1 MQAILISKNEIN
13 KINLPKNP
21 VGNYWISS
29 KEIDNKEKKL
39 INIEGNGKEWQ
50 VNCNKYS
57 KLIDIK
63 NITVKEEKINI
74 INQNAN
80 ETNKKIT
87 IEEYG
92 TYFFSIGLKEEL
104 YVLYCAPVYETRYKK
119 LYVKNSK
126 QILIGKDKKN
136 QIIYDN
142 VLVSKV
148 HAKMTYNGG
157 RWIIENFDRK
167 LGTFVNGN
175 PVNKDVRVLL
185 NGDVIF
191 IMGLKIIVMGN
202 SLLVNNP
209 LNKVRYDDKT
219 FSIKDDDK
227 NNKDLKEEDEENNLD
242 IYTEKDYYYRAPRI
256 KNKIEREEV
265 KIDPPPQAQNKE
277 EMPAIL
283 VLGSSLSMGAIMI
296 VSMVNSIDG
305 LANGS
310 ASSKGTIISLIVAF
324 LTLITMLLFPVLQM
338 KWQKH
343 QKVKYENKRQKR
355 YKQYIDTKIKEIDDI
370 MIKQRVNL
378 FQNYPSA
385 EECSEIILS
394 KSKRLWER
402 KIEDYDFLSLRL
414 GIGEIPS
421 EIDIH
426 YPEKQFTM
434 EDDNLVDILNTVA
447 NKSKILKKVPIVVSL
462 TDKNIAGIISVEE
475 EQQKRFL
482 QDLILQLIT
491 FHSYEDLKLVF
502 LLNKENESKW
512 DIFKMLP
519 HIWSNKRDI
528 RFFSNDRDEMQEIS
542 IYLEEV
548 FKNRKIY
555 YKDKGGDI
563 NYKTFSPYY
572 LIITDDY
579 KNIEKLNIVKEIT
592 KGKENIGF
600 GMICLANNL
609 TRLPNECKLF
619 INLEDGNGKVFES
632 EMTSKNQRDFIFD
645 ESQRLFFEKISRTI
659 SNIPIK
665 FTEGKD
671 MALPNTYTFLEM
683 YDVGTIEQLNI
694 LERWRKNDPTLSLR
708 APIGIDSSGNKISLD
723 IHEKYHG
730 PHGLIAGST
739 GSGKSEFII
748 TYILSLALNFHP
760 DDVSFILIDYK
771 GGGLAGAFQK
781 RDSIL
786 PHLVGTITNID
797 TVGLQRSLASIK
809 SELRRRQIIFNQ
821 ARNMTDEGTIDIY
834 KYQKLYHDGVVTE
847 PIPHLLIICDE
858 FAELKQQ
865 QEDFMDELI
874 SVARIG
880 RSLGVH
886 LILATQKP
894 AGIVSDQ
901 IKSNSKFG
909 ICLKVQDPGDS
920 YDVIKKPDAANLKN
934 AGQFYMQVGNDEY
947 FVLGQSAWSGADYIP
962 SDTAKKKEDKSIEFL
977 SNMGT
982 VIKKVD
988 DESKKSY
995 NNEGEQLTNIVQYM
1009 SKLAKDNG
1017 IKTKKLWL
1025 ENIPET
1031 IYIKDLK
1038 EKYKVKHEENIIAP
1052 VIGEYDDP
1060 SNQYQGIVKLELSKD
1075 GNTIIYG
1082 SADSG
1087 KETLLNAIV
1096 YDTMTTYTPNEAQ
1109 MYLMDFGS
1117 EALKIFKDSPSV
1129 GDVMLS
1135 GEDEKISRFFDMLDK
1150 EIRQRK
1156 SLLSEYNGDY
1166 NLYLRTSGQHMPMII
1181 NIINGYEAFSEMYE
1195 DKYEDSILSI
1205 SRDGIKC
1212 GIIFILTVNS
1222 GSDIRYRLSQNFK
1235 KKITLQLN
1243 NDDDYFNV
1251 FDNVGKKRPSHIF
1264 GRGLVTLNDG
1274 EVYEFQ
1280 TAKICEPERWNLF
1293 IKEEIDRLNQ
1303 KDEIA
1308 AKPIP
1313 VIPKKVTIES
1323 IKDAITDL
1331 SALPIG
1337 VSKKDLEI
1345 FKYNFTKR
1353 KANIICSKNLE
1364 DAVNFATNLIEVINM
1379 VNNTDL
1385 YVLDAERILK
1395 TKKDELQAEYTKF
1408 NIKINLKNE
1417 KNTICIIIGLDKFI
1431 SSLDEGENEFQ
1442 EILNKTDENP
1452 NISFI
1457 IVENATKIKNHE
1469 YDDWYKEYITG
1480 EDGIWVGNGIEDQYV
1495 LGLNSSRN
1503 IINYCGE
1510 SFGYAVNNGQETIIK
1525 LLGIKEKG
1533 DDNE

>member
-1 MQAILISKNEIN
+1 MYAILIGKSEIN
-13 KINLPKNP
+13 KITLPKTP
-21 VGNYWISS
+21 IGNYWISS
-29 KEIDNKEKKL
+29 KGIENKEKKL
-39 INIEGNGKEWQ
+39 VNIEGNGVNWQ
-50 VNCNKYS
+50 INSTRSSHV
-57 KLIDIK
+57 IDIK
-63 NITVKEEKINI
+63 DVSIEEERIRIVKPKDDKIN
-74 INQNAN
+74 N
-80 ETNKKIT
+80 KIT

-92 TYFFSIGLKEEL
+92 VYILSIGIKEEL
-104 YVLYCAPVYETRYKK
+104 YILYCAPVYEKEYKQIYIK
-119 LYVKNSK
+119 YNKE
-126 QILIGKDKKN
+126 ILIGRDEKN
-136 QIIYDN
+136 HIVYKN
-142 VLVSKV
+142 NLVSSV
-148 HAKMTYNGG
+148 HAKLSYSSG

-167 LGTFVNGN
+167 VGTFVNGN

-191 IMGLKIIVMGN
+191 IMGLKIIIMGN
-202 SLLVNNP
+202 SLFINNP
-209 LNKVRYDDKT
+209 LNKVRYDVNT
-219 FSIKDDDK
+219 FSIKDNDK
-227 NNKDLKEEDEENNLD
+227 NNKELKDEEENYID

-256 KNKIEREEV
+256 KNKIEHEEI
-265 KIDPPPQAQNKE
+265 KIEPPPAIQNKE
-277 EMPAIL
+277 EMPAFL
-283 VLGSSLSMGAIMI
+283 VLGTSLSMGAVMI

-305 LANGS
+305 LAKGS
-310 ASSKGTIISLIVAF
+310 ATSRGTIISLIVTF
-324 LTLITMLLFPVLQM
+324 LTLITMLLFPILQV

-343 QKVKYENKRQKR
+343 QKIKYENKRQKR
-355 YKQYIDTKIKEIDDI
+355 YKEYIDTKIKEIDDI
-370 MIKQRVNL
+370 MIKQRINL
-378 FQNYPSA
+378 FQNYSSA

-414 GIGEIPS
+414 GMGETPS

-462 TDKNIAGIISVEE
+462 TDKNIAGIISND
-475 EQQKRFL
+475 EQEQKRFF
-482 QDLILQLIT
+482 QDLLLQLIT

-502 LLNKENESKW
+502 LINKENEKKW
-512 DIFKMLP
+512 ELFKMLP

-528 RFFSNDRDEMQEIS
+528 RFFSSDRDEMQEIS
-542 IYLEEV
+542 RYLEEALQS
-548 FKNRKIY
+548 RKIY
-555 YKDKGGDI
+555 YKEKGLDSS
-563 NYKTFSPYY
+563 YKAFNPYY
-572 LIITDDY
+572 IIITDDY
-579 KNIEKLNIVKEIT
+579 KNIDKLNIIKEIT
-592 KGKENIGF
+592 NSKENYGF
-600 GMICLANNL
+600 GMICLADNL

-619 INLEDGNGKVFES
+619 INLEDGKGKVFES
-632 EMTSKNQRDFIFD
+632 EMTSKNQKEFKFD
-645 ESQRLFFEKISRTI
+645 ETQRLFFEKISRTI

-671 MALPNTYTFLEM
+671 IALPNTYTFLEM

-694 LERWRKNDPTLSLR
+694 LERWSKNDSTLSLR
-708 APIGIDSSGNKISLD
+708 APIGIDSAGNIISLD
-723 IHEKYHG
+723 IHEKFHG

-760 DDVSFILIDYK
+760 DDVAFILIDYK

-781 RDSIL
+781 REAIL

-809 SELRRRQIIFNQ
+809 SELRRRQVIFNQ

-834 KYQKLYHDGVVTE
+834 KYQKLYHDGIVKK

-909 ICLKVQDPGDS
+909 ICLKVQDSGDS

-934 AGQFYMQVGNDEY
+934 TGQFYMQVGNDEY

-962 SDTAKKKEDKSIEFL
+962 SDTAQKKEDKSIEFL
-977 SNMGT
+977 SNIGT
-982 VIKKVD
+982 VIKKID
-988 DESKKSY
+988 DVGKK
-995 NNEGEQLTNIVQYM
+995 NNNNKGEQLTNIVQYM

-1031 IYIKDLK
+1031 IFIKDLK
-1038 EKYKVKHEENIIAP
+1038 DKYKVKHEENIIAP

-1060 SNQYQGIVKLELSKD
+1060 SNQNQGIVKLELSKD

-1087 KETLLNAIV
+1087 KETLLNAII
-1096 YDTMTTYTPNEAQ
+1096 YDTMKTYSPNEAQ

-1129 GDVMLS
+1129 GDVILS
-1135 GEDEKISRFFDMLDK
+1135 GEDEKISRYFKMIEK
-1150 EIRQRK
+1150 EMKRRK
-1156 SLLSEYNGDY
+1156 SVLSEYNGDY
-1166 NLYLRTSGQHMPMII
+1166 DLFLRTSGKQMPMII
-1181 NIINGYEAFSEMYE
+1181 SIINGYEAFSEIYE
-1195 DKYEDSILSI
+1195 DKYENSILSFT
-1205 SRDGIKC
+1205 RDGIKF
-1212 GIIFILTVNS
+1212 GILFILTINNAN
-1222 GSDIRYRLSQNFK
+1222 GIRYRLSQNFK

-1243 NDDDYFNV
+1243 NDDEYYNV
-1251 FDNVGKKRPSHIF
+1251 FEKIGKKRPSHIF
-1264 GRGLVTLNDG
+1264 GRGLVTLNEG
-1274 EVYEFQ
+1274 EIYEFQ
-1280 TAKICEPERWNLF
+1280 TAKICEPEKWNVF
-1293 IKEEIDRLNQ
+1293 IKEEISKLNENSEL
-1303 KDEIA
+1303 K

-1313 VIPKKVTIES
+1313 TLPKKVTMDFVKNEI
-1323 IKDAITDL
+1323 IDI

-1337 VSKKDLEI
+1337 VSKESLEI
-1345 FKYNFTKR
+1345 YKYDFTKR
-1353 KANIICSKNLE
+1353 KVNMIISKNLE
-1364 DAVNFATNLIEVINM
+1364 EAVNFTAHLIELINM
-1379 VNNTDL
+1379 IKNTEV
-1385 YVLDAERILK
+1385 YILDAEKIIK
-1395 TKKDELQAEYTKF
+1395 TKKEDLLKEYLEF
-1408 NIKINLKNE
+1408 NNKTDLKKERN
-1417 KNTICIIIGLDKFI
+1417 IVCIIIGLDKFI
-1431 SSLDEGENEFQ
+1431 SSLEGSETEFK
-1442 EILNKTDENP
+1442 EMIEKVEDNP
-1452 NISFI
+1452 NTTFI
-1457 IVENATKIKNHE
+1457 IVENVTKIKNHE
-1469 YDDWYKEYITG
+1469 YDEWYKEYLSKD
-1480 EDGIWVGNGIEDQYV
+1480 DGIWVGNGIEDQYV
-1495 LGLNSSRN
+1495 IGLNSSRN
-1503 IINYCGE
+1503 LINYCGE
-1510 SFGYAVNNGQETIIK
+1510 SFGYIVNNGQETMIK
-1525 LLGIKEKG
+1525 LLGIKDKG
-1533 DDNE
+1533 DNDE

>member
-21 VGNYWISS
+21 VGNYWITG
-29 KEIDNKEKKL
+29 KGMDNKEKKI

-50 VNCNKYS
+50 VICNKDS
-57 KLIDIK
+57 KILNSKDI
-63 NITVKEEKINI
+63 IVKEEAITI
-74 INQNAN
+74 LNQNSN
-80 ETNKKIT
+80 ETSKKIT
-87 IEEYG
+87 INENG

-104 YVLYCAPVYETRYKK
+104 YVLYCSPVYETKYKQ
-119 LYVKNSK
+119 LFVKNSK
-126 QILIGKDKKN
+126 QILIGRDKKN
-136 QIIYDN
+136 NIIYDN
-142 VLVSKV
+142 ELVSNV
-148 HAKMTYNGG
+148 HAKITYNNG

-167 LGTFVNGN
+167 IGTFVNGK
-175 PVNKDVRVLL
+175 PVSKDVRVLL

-191 IMGLKIIVMGN
+191 IIGLKIIVMGN
-202 SLLVNNP
+202 SLFVNNP
-209 LNKVRYDDKT
+209 LNKMRYDYNI
-219 FSIKDDDK
+219 FSIKNDDK
-227 NNKDLKEEDEENNLD
+227 NNKDLKEEEENSLD

-256 KNKIEREEV
+256 KNKVECEEV

-324 LTLITMLLFPVLQM
+324 LTLITMLLFPILQM

-370 MIKQRVNL
+370 MFKQRINL

-385 EECSEIILS
+385 EECSEIIIS

-414 GIGEIPS
+414 GIGDIPS

-462 TDKNIAGIISVEE
+462 TDKNIAGIISND
-475 EQQKRFL
+475 EQEQKRFF
-482 QDLILQLIT
+482 QDLLLQLIT

-542 IYLEEV
+542 RYLEEA
-548 FKNRKIY
+548 FQNRKMY
-555 YKDKGGDI
+555 YKDKGMDTD
-563 NYKTFSPYY
+563 YKTFMPYY

-579 KNIEKLNIVKEIT
+579 KSIEKLNIIKGIVKS
-592 KGKENIGF
+592 KENLGF
-600 GMICLANNL
+600 GMICLSDNL

-619 INLEDGNGKVFES
+619 INLEDGKGKVFES
-632 EMTSKNQRDFIFD
+632 EMTSKNQKEFNFD
-645 ESQRLFFEKISRTI
+645 ETQRLFFEKISRVI

-665 FTEGKD
+665 YTEGKD
-671 MALPNTYTFLEM
+671 LMLPNTYTFLEM
-683 YDVGTIEQLNI
+683 YDVGTIDQLNI
-694 LERWRKNDPTLSLR
+694 LERWQKNDSTLSLK
-708 APIGIDSSGNKISLD
+708 APIGVDSSGNIISLD

-748 TYILSLALNFHP
+748 TYILSLATNFHP
-760 DDVSFILIDYK
+760 DDVAFILIDYK

-781 RDSIL
+781 REAIL

-809 SELRRRQIIFNQ
+809 SELRRRQIMFNE

-834 KYQKLYHDGVVTE
+834 KYQKLYHDGVVSN

-909 ICLKVQDPGDS
+909 ICLKVQDSGDS
-920 YDVIKKPDAANLKN
+920 YDVIKRPDAANLKN

-988 DESKKSY
+988 DSVKKNY
-995 NNEGEQLTNIVQYM
+995 NNQGEQLTNIVQYM
-1009 SKLAKDNG
+1009 SKIAKENG
-1017 IKTKKLWL
+1017 IKNKKLWL

-1031 IYIKDLK
+1031 IYINNLKD
-1038 EKYKVKHEENIIAP
+1038 KYKIKHEENEISPI
-1052 VIGEYDDP
+1052 IGEYDDP
-1060 SNQYQGIVKLELSKD
+1060 ANQNQGIVKLELSKD

-1117 EALKIFKDSPSV
+1117 EALKIFKDSSSV

-1135 GEDEKISRFFDMLDK
+1135 GEDEKISRFFDMIGK
-1150 EIRQRK
+1150 EIRNRK
-1156 SLLSEYNGDY
+1156 SILSDYNGDY
-1166 NLYLRTSGQHMPMII
+1166 NLYLKTSGQHMPMII

-1195 DKYEDSILSI
+1195 DKYEDPILSF
-1205 SRDGIKC
+1205 SREGIKC
-1212 GIIFILTVNS
+1212 GIIFILTVNN
-1222 GSDIRYRLSQNFK
+1222 GNDIRYRLSQNFK

-1264 GRGLVTLNDG
+1264 GRGLVALNEG
-1274 EVYEFQ
+1274 EIYEFQ
-1280 TAKICEPERWNLF
+1280 TAKICEPEKWNQY
-1293 IKEEIDRLNQ
+1293 IKETINKLNETSEIR
-1303 KDEIA
+1303 
-1308 AKPIP
+1308 AKSVP
-1313 VIPKKVTIES
+1313 VIPKKVTLEY
-1323 IKDAITDL
+1323 IKDEITDL
-1331 SALPIG
+1331 SAIPIG

-1345 FKYNFTKR
+1345 YKYDFVKR
-1353 KANIICSKNLE
+1353 KMNVICSKNLE
-1364 DAVNFATNLIEVINM
+1364 EAVNFTTHLIEVINM
-1379 VNNTDL
+1379 INNTDL
-1385 YVLDAERILK
+1385 YILDAEKTLK
-1395 TKKDELQAEYTKF
+1395 TSKDELQTEYTKF
-1408 NIKINLKNE
+1408 NIKMNLKNE
-1417 KNTICIIIGLDKFI
+1417 RNIICVIIGLDKFI
-1431 SSLDEGENEFQ
+1431 SSLDGEETEFK
-1442 EILNKTDENP
+1442 EMLDKTEDKP
-1452 NISFI
+1452 NVTFV

-1480 EDGIWVGNGIEDQYV
+1480 EDGIWIGNGIEDQYV
-1495 LGLNSSRN
+1495 LGLNSNRN
-1503 IINYCGE
+1503 IVNYCGE
-1510 SFGYAVNNGQETIIK
+1510 SFGYAITNGQEKMIK

-1533 DDNE
+1533 ENNE

>member
-1 MQAILISKNEIN
+1 MQAILINKNEIN
-13 KINLPKNP
+13 KINLPKEP
-21 VGNYWISS
+21 VGNYWITS
-29 KEIDNKEKKL
+29 KEANKKENKL
-39 INIEGNGKEWQ
+39 VNIEGNGINWQ
-50 VNCNKYS
+50 IKCNKLS
-57 KLIDIK
+57 KVIDK
-63 NITVKEEKINI
+63 DNI
-74 INQNAN
+74 IIEEDRIRIINNN
-80 ETNKKIT
+80 RFDKSIT
-87 IEEYG
+87 IENYG
-92 TYFFSIGLKEEL
+92 IYILTIGINEEIAI
-104 YVLYCAPVYETRYKK
+104 LYCAPVYETNYKQIYIK
-119 LYVKNSK
+119 HSRE
-126 QILIGKDKKN
+126 ILIGNDEKN
-136 QIIYDN
+136 SIVYKN
-142 VLVSKV
+142 RFVSKI
-148 HAKMTYNGG
+148 HAKMTYSNG
-157 RWIIENFDRK
+157 RWIIENFDK
-167 LGTFVNGN
+167 KIGTYVNGT
-175 PVNKDVRVLL
+175 PVRKDTRILL
-185 NGDVIF
+185 NSDVIF

-202 SLLVNNP
+202 SLFINNP
-209 LNKVRYDDKT
+209 MNEVSYDKNI
-219 FSIKDDDK
+219 FSIKDI
-227 NNKDLKEEDEENNLD
+227 NKENHLLKEEEEIDAD

-256 KNKIEREEV
+256 KNKLEREEI
-265 KIDPPPQAQNKE
+265 KIDPPPTIQNKE

-283 VLGSSLSMGAIMI
+283 VLGSTLSMGAMMV

-305 LANGS
+305 LVSGE

-324 LTLITMLLFPVLQM
+324 LTLITMLLFPVLEV
-338 KWQKH
+338 KWTKNQKI
-343 QKVKYENKRQKR
+343 KYENKRQKR
-355 YKQYIDTKIKEIDDI
+355 YKEYIDKKIKEIDDI
-370 MIKQRVNL
+370 MIKQRINL

-385 EECSEIILS
+385 EDCSEIILS
-394 KSKRLWER
+394 KNKRLWER

-414 GIGEIPS
+414 GIGDIPS
-421 EIDIH
+421 EIDIQ

-447 NKSKILKKVPIVVSL
+447 NKSKILRKVPIVVSL
-462 TDKNIAGIISVEE
+462 TDKNIAGIISTEEE
-475 EQQKRFL
+475 EQKRFF

-502 LLNKENESKW
+502 LLNKENEKKW
-512 DIFKMLP
+512 ELFKMLP

-542 IYLEEV
+542 RYLEEA

-555 YKDKGGDI
+555 YKDKGGDT
-563 NYKTFSPYY
+563 NYKTFIPYY

-579 KNIEKLNIVKEIT
+579 KNIEKLNIVKEIA
-592 KGKENIGF
+592 KSKENLGF
-600 GMICLANNL
+600 GMICLADNL

-619 INLEDGNGKVFES
+619 INLEDGKGKVFES
-632 EMTSKNQRDFIFD
+632 EMTSKNQKEFNFD
-645 ESQRLFFEKISRTI
+645 ETQRLFFERISRTI

-671 MALPNTYTFLEM
+671 MMLPNTYTFLEM
-683 YDVGTIEQLNI
+683 YDVGTIDQLNI
-694 LERWRKNDPTLSLR
+694 LERWRKNDSTLSLK
-708 APIGIDSSGNKISLD
+708 APIGIDSSGNIISLD
-723 IHEKYHG
+723 IHEKFHG

-748 TYILSLALNFHP
+748 TYILSLSLNFHP
-760 DDVSFILIDYK
+760 DDVAFILIDYK

-781 RDSIL
+781 REAIL

-834 KYQKLYHDGVVTE
+834 KYQKLYHDGVVTK

-909 ICLKVQDPGDS
+909 ICLKVQDAGDS

-962 SDTAKKKEDKSIEFL
+962 SDTTKKKEDKSIEFL

-988 DESKKSY
+988 DGSHKNY

-1038 EKYKVKHEENIIAP
+1038 NKYKVKYEKNIIAP

-1087 KETLLNAIV
+1087 KETLLNAVI
-1096 YDTMTTYTPNEAQ
+1096 YDTMTTYSPNEAQ

-1117 EALKIFKDSPSV
+1117 EALKIFKESPSV
-1129 GDVMLS
+1129 GDVILA
-1135 GEDEKISRFFDMLDK
+1135 GEDEKISRFFDMIEK
-1150 EIRQRK
+1150 EIKKRK
-1156 SLLSEYNGDY
+1156 SLLSDYNGDY
-1166 NLYLRTSGQHMPMII
+1166 NLYLKTSGQHMPMII
-1181 NIINGYEAFSEMYE
+1181 NIINGYEAFSEIYE
-1195 DKYEDSILSI
+1195 DKYDDLLLSF
-1205 SRDGIKC
+1205 SREGIKC
-1212 GIIFILTVNS
+1212 GILFILTVNN

-1235 KKITLQLN
+1235 KRITLQLN
-1243 NDDDYFNV
+1243 NDDDYYNV
-1251 FDNVGKKRPSHIF
+1251 FDNVDKKRPSHIF
-1264 GRGLVTLNDG
+1264 GRGLITLNDG

-1280 TAKICEPERWNLF
+1280 TAKICEPEKWNVY
-1293 IKEEIDRLNQ
+1293 IKEEISRLNENS
-1303 KDEIA
+1303 EII
-1308 AKPIP
+1308 AKTIP
-1313 VIPKKVTIES
+1313 VIPKKVTMEH
-1323 IKDAITDL
+1323 IKDKITDL
-1331 SALPIG
+1331 SAMPIG
-1337 VSKKDLEI
+1337 ISKKDLEI
-1345 FKYNFTKR
+1345 YKYNFIKR
-1353 KANIICSKNLE
+1353 KVNVITSKNLE
-1364 DAVNFATNLIEVINM
+1364 EAVNFTTHLIEVINM
-1379 VNNTDL
+1379 IDNIDL
-1385 YVLDAERILK
+1385 YILDAEKYIK
-1395 TKKDELQAEYTKF
+1395 TKKDDLKKEYIRFNTK
-1408 NIKINLKNE
+1408 LKLN
-1417 KNTICIIIGLDKFI
+1417 KDKTIVCIIIGLDKFI
-1431 SSLDEGENEFQ
+1431 NSLDEDETEFQ
-1442 EILNKTDENP
+1442 EIIEKTEENT
-1452 NISFI
+1452 NTTFI

-1503 IINYCGE
+1503 ILNNCGE
-1510 SFGYAVNNGQETIIK
+1510 SYGYVVNNGQETLIK

>member
-13 KINLPKNP
+13 KMNLPKFP
-21 VGNYWISS
+21 VGNYWITS
-29 KEIDNKEKKL
+29 KEVDNKEKKL

-57 KLIDIK
+57 KLLDIK

-74 INQNAN
+74 INQNDN

-104 YVLYCAPVYETRYKK
+104 YVLYCAPVYETRYKQ

-126 QILIGKDKKN
+126 QILIGRDKKN
-136 QIIYDN
+136 NIIYDN
-142 VLVSKV
+142 DLISKV
-148 HAKMTYNGG
+148 HAKITYNGG

-191 IMGLKIIVMGN
+191 IIGLKIIVMGN
-202 SLLVNNP
+202 SLFVNNP

-227 NNKDLKEEDEENNLD
+227 NNKDLKEEEEENNLD

-324 LTLITMLLFPVLQM
+324 LTLITMLLFPVLQI

-414 GIGEIPS
+414 GIGDVPS

-434 EDDNLVDILNTVA
+434 EDDNLVDILNSVA

-462 TDKNIAGIISVEE
+462 TDKNIAGIISIEE
-475 EQQKRFL
+475 EEQKRFL

-502 LLNKENESKW
+502 LLNKENENKW

-519 HIWSNKRDI
+519 HIWSNNRDI

-542 IYLEEV
+542 RYLEEA
-548 FKNRKIY
+548 FQSRKIY
-555 YKDKGGDI
+555 SKDKAVDT
-563 NYKTFSPYY
+563 NYKTFIPYY
-572 LIITDDY
+572 LIVTDDY
-579 KNIEKLNIVKEIT
+579 KNIEKLNIVKEIA
-592 KGKENIGF
+592 KSKENLGF
-600 GMICLANNL
+600 GMICLADNL

-632 EMTSKNQRDFIFD
+632 EMTSKNQKEFIFD

-665 FTEGKD
+665 FTASKD
-671 MALPNTYTFLEM
+671 MMLPNTYTFLEM

-694 LERWRKNDPTLSLR
+694 IERWKNNDPTLSLR
-708 APIGIDSSGNKISLD
+708 APVGVDSSGNIISLD
-723 IHEKYHG
+723 IHEKFHG

-748 TYILSLALNFHP
+748 TYILSLALNYHP
-760 DDVSFILIDYK
+760 DDVAFILIDYK

-781 RDSIL
+781 REAIL
-786 PHLVGTITNID
+786 PHLVGTITNIE

-809 SELRRRQIIFNQ
+809 SELRRRQIIFNE

-834 KYQKLYHDGVVTE
+834 KYQKLYHDGVVSK

-894 AGIVSDQ
+894 SGIVSDQ

-909 ICLKVQDPGDS
+909 ICLKVQDSGDS
-920 YDVIKKPDAANLKN
+920 YDVIKRPDAANLKN
-934 AGQFYMQVGNDEY
+934 VGQFYMQVGNDEY

-988 DESKKSY
+988 DSIKKNYNSK
-995 NNEGEQLTNIVQYM
+995 GEQLTNIVQYM

-1025 ENIPET
+1025 ESIPET

-1038 EKYKVKHEENIIAP
+1038 TKYKIQHKDFEISP

-1060 SNQYQGIVKLELSKD
+1060 ANQYQGIVQLELSKN

-1096 YDTMTTYTPNEAQ
+1096 YDTMTTYTANEAQ
-1109 MYLMDFGS
+1109 IYLMDFGS

-1135 GEDEKISRFFDMLDK
+1135 GEDEKISRYFNMIEK
-1150 EIRQRK
+1150 EIKRRK
-1156 SLLSEYNGDY
+1156 AVLSEYNGDY
-1166 NLYLRTSGQHMPMII
+1166 GLFLRTSGKQMPMII
-1181 NIINGYEAFSEMYE
+1181 NIINGYEAFSELYE
-1195 DKYEDSILSI
+1195 DKYEDLILSF
-1205 SRDGIKC
+1205 SREGIKC
-1212 GIIFILTVNS
+1212 GILFILTANAP
-1222 GSDIRYRLSQNFK
+1222 SDIRYRLSQNFK
-1235 KKITLQLN
+1235 QRITLQLN

-1264 GRGLVTLNDG
+1264 GRGLVALNEGDI
-1274 EVYEFQ
+1274 YEFQ
-1280 TAKICEPERWNLF
+1280 TAKICEPEKWNEY
-1293 IKEEIDRLNQ
+1293 IKEEIQMLN
-1303 KDEIA
+1303 KKAEVKA
-1308 AKPIP
+1308 LSVP
-1313 VIPKKVTIES
+1313 VIPKKVTIDYVKNE
-1323 IKDAITDL
+1323 IKDISSLPLGL
-1331 SALPIG
+1331 S
-1337 VSKKDLEI
+1337 KETLEI
-1345 FKYNFTKR
+1345 YKYNFTRR
-1353 KANIICSKNLE
+1353 KVNIIISNNFE
-1364 DAVNFATNLIEVINM
+1364 QAVNYTEHLIELIKMIDNI
-1379 VNNTDL
+1379 DL
-1385 YVLDAERILK
+1385 YILDAEKIIK
-1395 TKKDELQAEYTKF
+1395 TKKEDLPKEYAKF
-1408 NIKINLKNE
+1408 NMEINFKSE
-1417 KNTICIIIGLDKFI
+1417 RERVCIIIGLDKFI
-1431 SSLDEGENEFQ
+1431 SSLEQNETEFKEMLEKAE
-1442 EILNKTDENP
+1442 EINST
-1452 NISFI
+1452 FI
-1457 IVENATKIKNHE
+1457 IVENVTKMKNHE
-1469 YDDWYKEYITG
+1469 YDDWYKEYVTG
-1480 EDGIWVGNGIEDQYV
+1480 DEGIWVGNGIEDQYV
-1495 LGLNSSRN
+1495 LGLNSTKN
-1503 IINYCGE
+1503 TINYCGE
-1510 SFGYAVNNGQETIIK
+1510 SYGYIVNSGQETMIK
-1525 LLGIKEKG
+1525 LLGIKDKG
-1533 DDNE
+1533 DNDE